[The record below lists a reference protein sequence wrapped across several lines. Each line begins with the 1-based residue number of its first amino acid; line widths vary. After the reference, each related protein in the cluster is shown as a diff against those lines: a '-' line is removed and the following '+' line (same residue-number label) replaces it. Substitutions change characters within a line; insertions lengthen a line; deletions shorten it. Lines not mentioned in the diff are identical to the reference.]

1 MSIDIDLL
9 SEVYSTLKQYVPA
22 KDRQEASD
30 HLMSILIDS
39 LGDGELKDFSGFDS
53 YTKKSFEEYVGES
66 DSDEEENDE

>member
-30 HLMSILIDS
+30 HLMSILVDS
-39 LGDGELKDFSGFDS
+39 VGDSELKDFSGFDS

-66 DSDEEENDE
+66 ESDEEDDE